1 MLNRKRNYIIYA
13 SMCIICSNVE
23 YVYEKLFE
31 MKKNW
36 KTENENRKHKNKG
49 ATTLNPDAHP
59 SVLPTG
65 TKGPPARAARRGHV
79 ESL

>member
-1 MLNRKRNYIIYA
+1 MLDRKRNHIIYA
-13 SMCIICSNVE
+13 SMCTICSSVE
-23 YVYEKLFE
+23 YVYENLFE

-49 ATTLNPDAHP
+49 AKTLNPGAP
-59 SVLPTG
+59 PLVPVG
-65 TKGPPARAARRGHV
+65 VGPPARASRRGHV

>member
-1 MLNRKRNYIIYA
+1 MLDRKRNYIIYA
-13 SMCIICSNVE
+13 SMCTIRTSAE
-23 YVYEKLFE
+23 YVCENLFE

-49 ATTLNPDAHP
+49 AKTLNPGAHP
-59 SVLPTG
+59 LVPVG
-65 TKGPPARAARRGHV
+65 VPARAARRGLV